1 MPSPLPRL
9 DAGPRSWIRSALG
22 FQHQRPNSRGQSVV
36 ELALILPVLLA
47 LVLGALDFGRVMQAR
62 VTAESAAKAGAS
74 WGASHFQN
82 ATANLPPAYDLGNSG
97 GDCGSATLKYPPT
110 CNILARACAEAAG
123 LPRFSGTTPPVPGY
137 GGDTYQ
143 VCSSGSAANVCQA
156 APTQS
161 NPFLVVTWADKDGN
175 SFTASNVQNPPGIRK
190 PVIGDSVT
198 VTGTYCFKTFFPGP
212 MSQLTWTS
220 SATYTVQP

>member
-1 MPSPLPRL
+1 
-9 DAGPRSWIRSALG
+9 
-22 FQHQRPNSRGQSVV
+22 
-36 ELALILPVLLA
+36 
-47 LVLGALDFGRVMQAR
+47 MQAR

-74 WGASHFQN
+74 WGASHLQN
-82 ATANLPPAYDLGNSG
+82 ATANLPPAYDLKNSSNK
-97 GDCGSATLKYPPT
+97 CGSGAGLDYAPT

-123 LPRFSGTTPPVPGY
+123 LPRFSGTTPPVTGY
-137 GGDTYQ
+137 GTDKYQ
-143 VCSSGSAANVCQA
+143 VCSSGSPANVCQA

-161 NPFLVVTWADKDGN
+161 NPFLVVTWADKNGN
-175 SFTASNVQNPPGIRK
+175 SYTPTPNPSSRK

-220 SATYTVQP
+220 GATYTVQP